1 MNVVLGGATRLTD
14 NAEDR
19 VPRWSAA
26 LESGRFEEVYQS
38 LSEAVECLETGNLPL
53 EEAIQCYEFGA
64 RLAEKCGRILSEAE
78 LRVSR
83 LDAELLQ
90 STVTQGSFDD
100 PDSDELT

>member
-1 MNVVLGGATRLTD
+1 MNVVLGGATSLTN
-14 NAEDR
+14 NADER
-19 VPRWSAA
+19 VSRWSAA
-26 LESGRFEEVYQS
+26 LESGRFEEVYQA

-64 RLAEKCGRILSEAE
+64 RLAERCGRILSEAE

-90 STVTQGSFDD
+90 STAGQGSFDD
-100 PDSDELT
+100 PDSEELT